1 MIMLRIWTKE
11 LTESPL
17 GLRGVASSARV
28 DRIKKDM
35 FLSAALHIPETE
47 RLLLVRRI
55 ANWYVK
61 NLDQRIDRVATWTVR
76 SCIIGKS

>member
-1 MIMLRIWTKE
+1 
-11 LTESPL
+11 
-17 GLRGVASSARV
+17 
-28 DRIKKDM
+28 M

-61 NLDQRIDRVATWTVR
+61 NLDQRTDKPHQATDVEQGLVDR
-76 SCIIGKS
+76 IYFEL